1 MEIIERI
8 YQTLSEKDK
17 KAYELCEK
25 LNIRTSTMSTW
36 KARTNDPPAKY
47 MKTIADF
54 LGVSLDYL
62 MTGQEA
68 PVRKTTTPEEDELL
82 ALFRSLPEPKKY
94 EFVGEL
100 KGFLKAYTESQK
112 YLDEEKDYQFRMV
125 SALWP
130 LLRQEKCLCQ
140 MLPSTLNWHVLRK
153 RQGMSAPPCFSTF
166 LHSVTVSTPVPRIT
180 LMVPLQKSGCCRTGS
195 HCRISFYSA

>member
-8 YQTLSEKDK
+8 YETLHDK
-17 KAYELCEK
+17 NKRAYELCKK
-25 LNIRTSTMSTW
+25 LDIRTSTMSTW

-62 MTGQEA
+62 LTGQEA

-82 ALFRSLPEPKKY
+82 ELFRSLPENKQY

-100 KGFLKAYTESQK
+100 KGFLRAYTDSQK
-112 YLDEEKDYQFRMV
+112 YLDEEKR
-125 SALWP
+125 L
-130 LLRQEKCLCQ
+130 
-140 MLPSTLNWHVLRK
+140 
-153 RQGMSAPPCFSTF
+153 
-166 LHSVTVSTPVPRIT
+166 SV
-180 LMVPLQKSGCCRTGS
+180 
-195 HCRISFYSA
+195 

>member
-8 YQTLSEKDK
+8 YETLGKTDK

-25 LNIRTSTMSTW
+25 LGVRTSTMSTW
-36 KARTNDPPAKY
+36 KSRTNDPPAKY

-62 MTGQEA
+62 LTGHEA

-82 ALFRSLPEPKKY
+82 ELYRSLPENKKY

-100 KGFLKAYTESQK
+100 KGFMKAYTESQK
-112 YLDEEKDYQFRMV
+112 YLDDEKR
-125 SALWP
+125 L
-130 LLRQEKCLCQ
+130 
-140 MLPSTLNWHVLRK
+140 
-153 RQGMSAPPCFSTF
+153 
-166 LHSVTVSTPVPRIT
+166 SV
-180 LMVPLQKSGCCRTGS
+180 
-195 HCRISFYSA
+195 

>member
-1 MEIIERI
+1 
-8 YQTLSEKDK
+8 
-17 KAYELCEK
+17 
-25 LNIRTSTMSTW
+25 MSTW

-100 KGFLKAYTESQK
+100 KGFLTAYTESQK
-112 YLDEEKDYQFRMV
+112 YLDEEKR
-125 SALWP
+125 L
-130 LLRQEKCLCQ
+130 
-140 MLPSTLNWHVLRK
+140 
-153 RQGMSAPPCFSTF
+153 
-166 LHSVTVSTPVPRIT
+166 SV
-180 LMVPLQKSGCCRTGS
+180 
-195 HCRISFYSA
+195 

>member
-8 YQTLSEKDK
+8 YELLHDKDK
-17 KAYELCEK
+17 RAYELCEK

-62 MTGQEA
+62 LTGQEA

-82 ALFRSLPEPKKY
+82 ELFRSLPENKKY

-100 KGFLKAYTESQK
+100 KGFLRAYTEPQK
-112 YLDEEKDYQFRMV
+112 YLDEEKR
-125 SALWP
+125 L
-130 LLRQEKCLCQ
+130 
-140 MLPSTLNWHVLRK
+140 
-153 RQGMSAPPCFSTF
+153 
-166 LHSVTVSTPVPRIT
+166 SV
-180 LMVPLQKSGCCRTGS
+180 
-195 HCRISFYSA
+195 

>member
-8 YQTLSEKDK
+8 YETLNQKDK
-17 KAYELCEK
+17 RAYELCEK
-25 LNIRTSTMSTW
+25 LGVRTSTMSTW
-36 KARTNDPPAKY
+36 KARQNDPPARY

-62 MTGQEA
+62 LTGEEA

-82 ALFRSLPEPKKY
+82 ELFRSLPEPKKY

-112 YLDEEKDYQFRMV
+112 YLDEEKR
-125 SALWP
+125 L
-130 LLRQEKCLCQ
+130 
-140 MLPSTLNWHVLRK
+140 
-153 RQGMSAPPCFSTF
+153 
-166 LHSVTVSTPVPRIT
+166 SV
-180 LMVPLQKSGCCRTGS
+180 
-195 HCRISFYSA
+195 

>member
-8 YQTLSEKDK
+8 YQLFNEKDK

-25 LNIRTSTMSTW
+25 LEIRTSTMSTW

-54 LGVSLDYL
+54 FGVSLDYL

-68 PVRKTTTPEEDELL
+68 PMRKTTTPDEDQLIDL
-82 ALFRSLPEPKKY
+82 YRALPENKKF

-100 KGFLKAYTESQK
+100 KGFLKAMEEKSR
-112 YLDEEKDYQFRMV
+112 YLDEEKR
-125 SALWP
+125 
-130 LLRQEKCLCQ
+130 
-140 MLPSTLNWHVLRK
+140 
-153 RQGMSAPPCFSTF
+153 
-166 LHSVTVSTPVPRIT
+166 
-180 LMVPLQKSGCCRTGS
+180 LQ
-195 HCRISFYSA
+195 A